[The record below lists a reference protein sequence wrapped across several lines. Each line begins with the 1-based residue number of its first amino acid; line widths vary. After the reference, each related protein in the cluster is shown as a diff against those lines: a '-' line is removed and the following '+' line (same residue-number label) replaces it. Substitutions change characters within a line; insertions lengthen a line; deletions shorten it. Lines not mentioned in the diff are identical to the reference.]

1 MPFPLGIFKPFIDL
15 LVTLVLWTYYI
26 LGYIIFFSP
35 FYLAAHLVA
44 RDREAAFQRMNHIF
58 YRSFFALLKAIS
70 PGLEIRID
78 ERISAIKSSVVI
90 CNHLSYLDPI
100 LMISLFERQKTV
112 VKSDFFSYPVFGWLL
127 KTSGYI
133 PSTAE
138 GDHSALMIERIEGM
152 NDYLA
157 AGGNLFIFP
166 EGHRSRDGRL
176 GPFNKGSFRIAK
188 RCRAPISVL
197 RISNTERLFA
207 PGRFLFNTCTPV
219 TIAVEMIGQINPD
232 YNNESFSLFALM
244 DEVRFL
250 FDNKRILK

>member
-1 MPFPLGIFKPFIDL
+1 MPSMLRIFKPLMDPV
-15 LVTLVLWTYYI
+15 VTLILWTYYI

-35 FYLAAHLVA
+35 FYLAAYFFSGN
-44 RDREAAFQRMNHIF
+44 RETAFQRMNHIF
-58 YRSFFALLKAIS
+58 YRSFFILLKTIS
-70 PGLEIRID
+70 PGLDMKID
-78 ERISAIKSSVVI
+78 ERITSIKSSVVI

-112 VKSDFFSYPVFGWLL
+112 VRSDFFSYPVFGWLL

-133 PSTAE
+133 PSTAA
-138 GDHSALMIERIEGM
+138 GDHSTLLIERIEGM
-152 NDYLA
+152 NEYLA
-157 AGGNLFIFP
+157 GGGNLFIFP

-197 RISNTERLFA
+197 MISNTDKLFT
-207 PGRFLFNTCTPV
+207 PGKFLFNTCAPV
-219 TIAVEMIGQINPD
+219 SIKVELIGQITPD
-232 YNNESFSLFALM
+232 YDSQSFSLFSLM